1 MNVTRIRELMKEKRL
16 TQKALGELVGVS
28 HVMIGYIL
36 SGLKIPSLSTLIA
49 IANALEC
56 TVDEIVVRK

>member
-1 MNVTRIRELMKEKRL
+1 MNATRIKELMKEKGL
-16 TQKALGELVGVS
+16 TQKALGEIVGVS

-56 TVDEIVVRK
+56 TVDEIVVRG

>member
-1 MNVTRIRELMKEKRL
+1 MNATRIKELMKEKGL
-16 TQKALGELVGVS
+16 TQKSLGELVGVS

-56 TVDEIVVRK
+56 TVDEIVVRG

>member
-1 MNVTRIRELMKEKRL
+1 MNATRIKELMKEKGL

-56 TVDEIVVRK
+56 TVDEIVVRE

>member
-1 MNVTRIRELMKEKRL
+1 MNATRIKELMKEKGL
-16 TQKALGELVGVS
+16 TQKSLGELVGVS

-56 TVDEIVVRK
+56 TVDEIVVRE

>member
-1 MNVTRIRELMKEKRL
+1 MNATRIKELMKEKGL

-56 TVDEIVVRK
+56 TVDEIVVRG